1 MMKNF
6 NSGKESIEV
15 TVDDYPRP
23 HMQVM
28 LAALHQYHPHGHD
41 FIKGDQME

>member
-1 MMKNF
+1 
-6 NSGKESIEV
+6 
-15 TVDDYPRP
+15 
-23 HMQVM
+23 MQVM